1 MTSSLKYNIKEI
13 KDISF
18 SGFNYEIPEESVS
31 IINYLCSQV
40 GSQGLL
46 SNVFQKSE
54 IEKNTD
60 NLNTANSIFKS
71 NNKKRR
77 MNKGM
82 EINAEDWESIRTFQA
97 TKIEQKIGID
107 NDIDQ
112 IRLLL
117 NKLTDRTYL
126 DMREKIIE
134 KIDKIGLQEE
144 NIERQENITDE
155 DYKKVGNMIYEIS
168 STNKFYSKIFAGLFI
183 ELIEKYSW
191 LKELF
196 NDKQDNIMEQYKNI
210 QYVDPDENYDKFCD
224 MNKVNE
230 KRKAVTCFF
239 VNLALNGY
247 IENKNIVK
255 MLKDLLTI
263 VMNLIVE
270 QDKKNEVDELTENIA
285 ILFNKDILDSVIKG
299 EDYNEEE
306 YLINNK
312 TIIETITTLAK
323 CKAKDYV
330 SLSNKAIFKYMDLI
344 EM

>member
-144 NIERQENITDE
+144 NIERQENIIDE

-255 MLKDLLTI
+255 ILKDLLTI